1 MGDTQYVTATGLGLD
16 TYVYYID
23 GTDDDYFSAL
33 VEDALEDDEP
43 PSVVSISYG
52 ADEYEWGE
60 AYCQRANS
68 AFGKLALL
76 GTTVF
81 ASSGDDGALGDDS
94 DCYENHYTASFPASA
109 TYITAVG
116 GTLGGSWESL
126 VANGTTTE
134 IAWADSGGGFS
145 EYFVL
150 EDYQKNAVFNYFDQ
164 DIAYPDSDHYTLGM
178 RGVPDISAQAVEYII
193 AYEGAF
199 YTVSGTSCSSPTVA
213 GMFAMVNVK
222 REEKGLKKLGFLNPS
237 LYMMYDAQGTD
248 YDTYFNDVTA
258 GYNEGCSDD
267 DSIAFYA
274 ANGWDPIT
282 GCGTP
287 KFNEILN
294 YMTNKE

>member
-1 MGDTQYVTATGLGLD
+1 LEMGD
-16 TYVYYID
+16 
-23 GTDDDYFSAL
+23 
-33 VEDALEDDEP
+33 P
-43 PSVVSISYG
+43 PAVVSISYG

-60 AYCQRANS
+60 KYCERANE

-94 DCYENHYTASFPASA
+94 DCHDNHYTASFPASA
-109 TYITAVG
+109 TYVTAVG

-126 VANGTTTE
+126 QENGTTDE
-134 IAWADSGGGFS
+134 IAWADSGGAFS
-145 EYFVL
+145 QYF
-150 EDYQKNAVFNYFDQ
+150 EISDYQKNAVFNYFHQ
-164 DIAYPDSDHYTLGM
+164 GVTYPDSDHYELGM

-213 GMFAMVNVK
+213 GMFASINMK
-222 REEKGLKKLGFLNPS
+222 RESEEKAKLGFLNPV
-237 LYMMYDAQGTD
+237 LYQMYDDQADD
-248 YDTYFNDVTA
+248 YNTYFNDVTA

-274 ANGWDPIT
+274 ASGWDPIT

-287 KFNEILN
+287 KFDKILA
-294 YMTNKE
+294 YMTYEVN